1 MITKINN
8 DNRTRK
14 LSAGVFSFLLSPFSF
29 LVIICQLLLGS
40 ALLCSCDD
48 MFDPADENNRQ
59 AEDMTEESKYAHGL
73 LIYAYGR
80 LPYITTTQTDIA
92 TDDAVTNQTSSSLL
106 NMATGTWAADNNPMT
121 QWNACKDGIQY
132 TNLFFQIVD
141 KVKWAPSAASK
152 QQMFIDRL
160 KGEAFGLRAI
170 FYYYLLQA
178 HGGYA
183 DDGILYGVP
192 LLTKAE
198 DGSSDFNQPRATFAD
213 CVKQCF
219 DDCDSAMAYLP
230 AKYEDISSDNEIP
243 AKYKA
248 VGANYSGYNLVF
260 GNKAKNLLS
269 GSVAEAVKAQVAV
282 LAASPA
288 FREQSGVTSAQAAT
302 LCANVLKRIGGLDG
316 FDKAG
321 HQDWYKSSFK
331 TVIEGTSDIPEMLWR
346 EDRRKNAD
354 QERENFPPTL
364 YGNGRVNPSQNLVDA
379 FPMRNGRP
387 ISDPNSGYDAKNP
400 YANRDPRLADN
411 IIYNGM
417 TFRNTLVLTGT
428 YPKYDAKGNPEYDDN
443 LNYGS
448 SSTRTGYY
456 LKKLLREDVSPL
468 ASSLIEQQ
476 HIYPRIRYTE
486 LFLDYAETANDAWGP
501 KADQAG
507 AGFTAYDVIKAIR
520 ERAGLAT
527 NEVGAA
533 LPEGDVYLEECASD
547 QTKMTNLIR
556 NERRI
561 ELCFENKRFWDIR
574 RWMLPLNETVKGMKV
589 DQNADG
595 DLTYT
600 IIDVEERRYDSSYQ
614 NYGPIPKEEVLKW
627 SNLKQNKGW
636 R

>member
-92 TDDAVTNQTSSSLL
+92 TDDAVTNQKNNSLL
-106 NMATGTWAADNNPMT
+106 NMATGTWAADNNPVS
-121 QWNACKDGIQY
+121 QWNGCKDGIQY
-132 TNLFFQIVD
+132 VNLFFSIVD
-141 KVKWAPSAASK
+141 NVKWAPSAASK
-152 QQMFIDRL
+152 QKMFIDRL
-160 KGEAFGLRAI
+160 KGEAFGLRAV

-183 DDGILYGVP
+183 DDGMLYGVP
-192 LLTKAE
+192 LLTTPE

-219 DDCDSAMAYLP
+219 ADCDSAMAYLP
-230 AKYEDISSDNEIP
+230 ADYVDIESENDIP

-248 VGANYSGYNLVF
+248 IGANYSGYNLVF
-260 GNKAKNLLS
+260 GTKARNLMS
-269 GSVAEAVKAQVAV
+269 GRIAQAVKAQVAV

-302 LCANVLKRIGGLDG
+302 LCADVLKRIGGLDG
-316 FDKAG
+316 FDNTG
-321 HQDWYKSSFK
+321 NIWYKNAAKLEPSAS
-331 TVIEGTSDIPEMLWR
+331 EMPEMLWR

-364 YGNGRVNPSQNLVDA
+364 YGSGRVNPSQNLVDA

-387 ISDPNSGYDAKNP
+387 ITDPNSGYDAKNP

-411 IIYNGM
+411 VIYNGM
-417 TFRNTLVLTGT
+417 SFRKTEIITGT
-428 YPKYDAKGNPEYDDN
+428 YPKINAKGNPEYDDN
-443 LNYGS
+443 INYNS
-448 SSTRTGYY
+448 TSTRTGYY

-468 ASSLIEQQ
+468 SSSLIEQQ

-486 LFLDYAETANDAWGP
+486 IFLDYAEAANDAWGP
-501 KADQAG
+501 KGDQAG
-507 AGFTAYDVIKAIR
+507 VGFTAYDVIKAIR

-527 NEVGAA
+527 NEIGVA
-533 LPEGDVYLEECASD
+533 LPEGDAYLEECASD
-547 QTKMTNLIR
+547 QNKMTTLIR

-561 ELCFENKRFWDIR
+561 ELCFENKRFWDLR
-574 RWMLPLNETVKGMKV
+574 RWMLPLNETVKGMRV
-589 DQNADG
+589 DRNDETG
-595 DLTYT
+595 ELKYT
-600 IIDVEERRYDSSYQ
+600 IIDVEERSYDDSYQ
-614 NYGPIPKEEVLKW
+614 CYGPIPKEELLKW